1 MTPKFYPLL
10 EQCIETGL
18 IRGHHR
24 AHKHR
29 PDPTLDHMVE
39 EQRQAIMAEI
49 HEWFDFPEVPSE
61 NGR

>member
-1 MTPKFYPLL
+1 VTPKFLPLL

-18 IRGHHR
+18 TRGHHR

-29 PDPTLDHMVE
+29 NDPTIDHLVE

-49 HEWFDFPEVPSE
+49 FEWFDFPEPPGVS
-61 NGR
+61 